1 MLKSLVLRF
10 GGSNTHGEL
19 GLGCTTPS
27 TNHKKTKIFNEL
39 FLLLEDLR
47 IFLCFWMRM
56 EMFSLAG
63 SIILDSWGTETKMI
77 EIYHIKWKTSLQ
89 FHLFPPVIQRVIIFT

>member
-1 MLKSLVLRF
+1 MF
-10 GGSNTHGEL
+10 GFVVRIRTENWGWVAQHR
-19 GLGCTTPS
+19 S
-27 TNHKKTKIFNEL
+27 TNHRKTKIFNEL

-47 IFLCFWMRM
+47 IFLCFWTRM

-77 EIYHIKWKTSLQ
+77 EIYHRKWKTSLQ
-89 FHLFPPVIQRVIIFT
+89 FHLFPPVIQRVIIFTL